1 MSVIIDAVRA
11 AQREKARREGDAGNT
26 AAPVFV
32 RLRAQ
37 PRARLNR
44 GYIIAAAALLSA
56 LAIAAFVWVRVAGDD
71 ALPSVPP
78 LTTAILSDALADTG
92 AAARSVIQ
100 QAAPPD
106 SARNTAVASTNT
118 APAPPGANRARQ
130 STRIAGVSPSATST
144 QQPATT
150 TARRPSSETVQDV
163 PDVRRITRAG
173 TLDIAVEAPRN
184 REAAR
189 LFSEAVA
196 AHRAGALDVARPLYE
211 RVLAITPNDGDALNN
226 LGVILSGERQFD
238 RALELLRRATTVAPR
253 NAGAWNNIGAV
264 LREQG
269 NSPEAI
275 SAFRQ
280 SLAIDPAH
288 QGARVGLAQQYL
300 ATNAPQMA
308 RDLLTDVLKSH
319 PSLPEAH
326 YTLGQVHEQLG
337 DRAAAIASYSAF
349 IRYAPARLA
358 QHIELVRR
366 RVDMLAGT
374 R

>member
-37 PRARLNR
+37 HRARFNR
-44 GYIIAAAALLSA
+44 SYIIVGTALVSA
-56 LAIAAFVWVRVAGDD
+56 LAIGAFVWVRVAADD

-78 LTTAILSDALADTG
+78 VTTAILSDALADTA

-100 QAAPPD
+100 QAARPD
-106 SARNTAVASTNT
+106 SARNTVVASPRTEPT
-118 APAPPGANRARQ
+118 PSGANRAQ
-130 STRIAGVSPSATST
+130 NTRVAGAPAAAST

-150 TARRPSSETVQDV
+150 TARRQPSETVQDV

-184 REAAR
+184 SEAAR

-211 RVLAITPNDGDALNN
+211 RVIAIAPNDGDALNN

-269 NSPEAI
+269 NSAEAI

-288 QGARVGLAQQYL
+288 HGARVGLAQQYL

-349 IRYAPARLA
+349 IRYAPARLT

>member
-11 AQREKARREGDAGNT
+11 AQREKARREGDAGST
-26 AAPVFV
+26 VAPVLV

-37 PRARLNR
+37 PRRALNR
-44 GYIIAAAALLSA
+44 SYLIAGVGFVGA
-56 LAIAAFVWVRVAGDD
+56 LAVAAVLWVGFAGEQ
-71 ALPSVPP
+71 ALPAVPAV
-78 LTTAILSDALADTG
+78 TSAILSDALADTG
-92 AAARSVIQ
+92 GAARSVVQ
-100 QAAPPD
+100 QAATPD
-106 SARNTAVASTNT
+106 TTRRSIVAAADPASAVAQPRLPSHSSRTPLS
-118 APAPPGANRARQ
+118 APGR
-130 STRIAGVSPSATST
+130 
-144 QQPATT
+144 
-150 TARRPSSETVQDV
+150 DV
-163 PDVRRITRAG
+163 PDVRRVARTG

-184 REAAR
+184 SEAAR

-211 RVLAITPNDGDALNN
+211 RVLAITPTDGDALNN

-269 NSPEAI
+269 NSAEAI

-280 SLAIDPAH
+280 ALAIDPAH
-288 QGARVGLAQQYL
+288 LGARVGLAQQYL
-300 ATNAPQMA
+300 ATNVPQIA
-308 RDLLTDVLKSH
+308 RDLLTDVLESH

-337 DRAAAIASYSAF
+337 DRTAAIASYSAF
-349 IRYAPARLA
+349 IRYAPARLS
-358 QHIELVRR
+358 QHVELVRR
-366 RVDMLAGT
+366 RVDMLAGA

>member
-11 AQREKARREGDAGNT
+11 AQREKARRESDAGNA

-37 PRARLNR
+37 PRTRLNR
-44 GYIIAAAALLSA
+44 SYLLA
-56 LAIAAFVWVRVAGDD
+56 GIGLLGTLAVAAFIWARVAADD
-71 ALPSVPP
+71 ALPAVPP
-78 LTTAILSDALADTG
+78 VTSAILSDALADTG
-92 AAARSVIQ
+92 AAARSVVQ
-100 QAAPPD
+100 QARTDSAPRAVVASTGAEAVTAPAEP
-106 SARNTAVASTNT
+106 ARNTRDGGNPPTTGTSRGL
-118 APAPPGANRARQ
+118 PGADAGRG
-130 STRIAGVSPSATST
+130 STTPLRDAP
-144 QQPATT
+144 
-150 TARRPSSETVQDV
+150 E
-163 PDVRRITRAG
+163 VRRVPRTG
-173 TLDIAVEAPRN
+173 TLDIAVESPRN
-184 REAAR
+184 SDAAR

-238 RALELLRRATTVAPR
+238 RALELLRRATAVVPR
-253 NAGAWNNIGAV
+253 NAGVWNNIGAV

-269 NSPEAI
+269 NSAEAI
-275 SAFRQ
+275 TAFRQ
-280 SLAIDPAH
+280 ALAIDPTH
-288 QGARVGLAQQYL
+288 HGARVGLAQQYL
-300 ATNAPQMA
+300 ATNLPQMA
-308 RDLLTDVLKSH
+308 RDLLADVLKGH

-358 QHIELVRR
+358 QHVELVRR
-366 RVDMLAGT
+366 RVDMLAGA

>member
-11 AQREKARREGDAGNT
+11 AQREKARREGDAGNA

-44 GYIIAAAALLSA
+44 SYLVAGTAVVTAFSIG
-56 LAIAAFVWVRVAGDD
+56 AFVWVRVAADEG
-71 ALPSVPP
+71 LPAVPP
-78 LTTAILSDALADTG
+78 VTSAILSDALADTG

-100 QAAPPD
+100 QAARPD
-106 SARNTAVASTNT
+106 SAPTAVVASTSNQPGLIGARPEQGARFVGSSA
-118 APAPPGANRARQ
+118 AP
-130 STRIAGVSPSATST
+130 STT
-144 QQPATT
+144 QQLSANA
-150 TARRPSSETVQDV
+150 ARRPSAGPVQDM
-163 PDVRRITRAG
+163 PDVRRVSRTG

-184 REAAR
+184 SEAAR

-226 LGVILSGERQFD
+226 LGVILSGERHFD

-253 NAGAWNNIGAV
+253 NAGAWNNIGAA

-269 NSPEAI
+269 NSAEAI

-280 SLAIDPAH
+280 ALAIDPTH
-288 QGARVGLAQQYL
+288 HGARVGLAQQYL
-300 ATNAPQMA
+300 ATNLPQMA
-308 RDLLTDVLKSH
+308 RDLLTEVLKGH

-337 DRAAAIASYSAF
+337 DRAAAIASYSSF

-358 QHIELVRR
+358 QHVELVRR
-366 RVDMLAGT
+366 RVDVLASA